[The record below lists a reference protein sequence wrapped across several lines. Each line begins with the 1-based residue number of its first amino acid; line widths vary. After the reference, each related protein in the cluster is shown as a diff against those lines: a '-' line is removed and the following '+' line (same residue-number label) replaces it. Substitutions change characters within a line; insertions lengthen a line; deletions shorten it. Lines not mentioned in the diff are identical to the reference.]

1 MQVRRMP
8 VMDRSNG
15 KLAGIVALADLA
27 TKHSAEVDLT
37 LSDISM
43 PSEPERP

>member
-1 MQVRRMP
+1 MP
-8 VMDRSNG
+8 FSLLQLRG
-15 KLAGIVALADLA
+15 HGELAADLA

-43 PSEPERP
+43 PPEPERP